1 MTIQEIIE
9 KLEEIKED
17 REIIFNWIAELYDK
31 IEEGEIETREI
42 LEKLA
47 YLQQCAK

>member
-1 MTIQEIIE
+1 MTIQEII
-9 KLEEIKED
+9 KQLEEIKED
-17 REIIFNWIAELYDK
+17 KEIIFNWIAELYDK

-47 YLQQCAK
+47 DIQQYAK